1 MPNKINKQFLIWAG
15 VLFAVLLLV
24 DRYYWAQISQW
35 REDQATNIWLGYTA
49 GIGKMP
55 VGLISSANI
64 PNPNGMGLLGFFLS
78 VLPNLLSVSF
88 FLGAIQ
94 IILLVLVGWK
104 SFDRDWRY
112 FLLATIPSLSS
123 IILRSTSVEF
133 WNQYTITLIN
143 VFFLFW
149 ALRYLKNGSL
159 WNIPPITILILLAP
173 SLYLAGIVNAIVITL
188 LTLGIIIYK
197 RPAMDNIGAVFVVTA
212 MLVLLSVFLT
222 WLPYFQ
228 NINLNQISSYNK
240 ARLGPVIM
248 FQAVWESFFGL
259 PIYGTMQWADKTTFA
274 SAFKHSDPRILSYS
288 TEILLRM
295 AGRAYLLQ
303 AVFAFTTFIYTI
315 LVSMAKGISTGS
327 FDAKINFSI
336 ARMVTLCCLFICL
349 SYAFS
354 AWLGGPAWI
363 KGERLDQ
370 AVQYLPM
377 FLYLIFLLPL
387 MVIRGANAEKT
398 ITRISYGS
406 LIIFC
411 ALNLTCGFMIIRDH
425 LQYRG
430 DALTEADVPLTDK
443 MQAIDFIADDWSKY
457 SKSNVVPIDYDLGG
471 GIWDWV
477 SDFGIRFSRWYP
489 APMTE
494 GRGFDYEFLRRYGLK
509 NQQEGIQLRTFGNG
523 RYLVTYAFEDPP
535 QVADGRMTHHI
546 FGRLRVSVVER

>member
-1 MPNKINKQFLIWAG
+1 MPKKINKQLLISAG
-15 VLFAVLLLV
+15 VLFAILLLV
-24 DRYYWAQISQW
+24 DRYYWAQLSQW

-49 GIGKMP
+49 DIRNIP
-55 VGLISSANI
+55 VGLISSQLI
-64 PNPNGMGLLGFFLS
+64 PNPNGMILLGFLLS
-78 VLPNLLSVSF
+78 ALPNLLTVSF
-88 FLGAIQ
+88 LLGVVQ

-104 SFDRDWRY
+104 SFAGDWQY
-112 FLLATIPSLSS
+112 ILFATIPSLASV
-123 IILRSTSVEF
+123 ILRSTSVEF

-149 ALRYLKNGSL
+149 ALRYLENRSL
-159 WNIPPITILILLAP
+159 WNIPPIIVLILLAP
-173 SLYLAGIVNAIVITL
+173 SLYLAGIVNAIVIAL
-188 LTLGIIIYK
+188 LTVGIMAYK
-197 RPAMDNIGAVFVVTA
+197 RPTLDNIGAVLVVTI

-228 NINLNQISSYNK
+228 NINLNQITNYNK
-240 ARLGPVIM
+240 TRLGPVIM

-259 PIYGTMQWADKTTFA
+259 PIYGTMQWADRTTFA

-288 TEILLRM
+288 TQILLRL

-303 AVFAFTTFIYTI
+303 AAFAFTAFIYAI
-315 LVSMAKGISTGS
+315 LGSLAKGISTGT

-336 ARMVTLCCLFICL
+336 ARMVALSAIFICL

-354 AWLGGPAWI
+354 TWLGGPAWI

-370 AVQYLPM
+370 TVQYLPM
-377 FLYLIFLLPL
+377 FLYLIFLLPW
-387 MVIRGANAEKT
+387 MITQGAKTEKT
-398 ITRISYGS
+398 IRIISYGS

-411 ALNLTCGFMIIRDH
+411 AFNVTSGVMIIRDH

-430 DALTEADVPLTDK
+430 TALTEADVPLIDK
-443 MQAIDFIADDWSKY
+443 MQATEFIADDWSKH
-457 SKSNVVPIDYDLGG
+457 SESNVVPVDYDLGG
-471 GIWDWV
+471 GLWDWV
-477 SDFGIRFSRWYP
+477 SDFGSRFKRWYS

-494 GRGFDYEFLRRYGLK
+494 GRGFDYELLRRYGLV
-509 NQQEGIQLRTFGNG
+509 NYQEGIQSRNFGAA
-523 RYLVTYAFEDPP
+523 RYLITYAFEDPP